1 MAASFFI
8 RSVKKNGEATLFVRV
23 QIKDRQIDIRLST
36 GLTVDAAEWRKAQ
49 TSAKAQQSY
58 RRIESSMFSKIDA
71 ISKVIVTLENE
82 EISLTSDL
90 LKRRIY
96 EIVNAEEISAE
107 KERREIEAREEEER
121 NRITFNNFV
130 ARYIE
135 ECATGVRKKE
145 NSTMN
150 VAPGTVKS
158 YRGFFA
164 QLKAYQECRDTVVDF
179 ADITVEFYEDFK
191 KFMLDKNYSPN
202 TIARMVKICKL
213 MCYAA
218 ERVKLFDAKDIR
230 VNVKAKSREVDNI
243 YLSEE
248 RVQELYS
255 LDLSQHKA
263 WERVRDVFVV
273 GCLTGQRVSDYKR
286 INKDMIVKL
295 SDGNEYIKLK
305 QEKTDKTVFI
315 PLDYRV
321 VDILDKYGG
330 TLPKLFDQKI
340 NDYIK
345 KVGEMLDWTET
356 VRFEEQRGSKEYT
369 VEHRFCDMIKTH
381 TARRSFATSMYRAG
395 ASLGSIMAITGH
407 GSEEQLRIY
416 LKLTDEEKAIA
427 ARKELYFRNSIKTLR

>member
-1 MAASFFI
+1 M
-8 RSVKKNGEATLFVRV
+8 FVRV
-23 QIKDRQIDIRLST
+23 QIKGRQVDIRLST
-36 GLTVDAAEWRKAQ
+36 GLTVDAAAWRKAQ

-58 RRIESSMFSKIDA
+58 RRIENLMFSKIDA
-71 ISKVIVTLENE
+71 ISKLIGTLEKEEVPLNSELLKQRIHEIVHSE
-82 EISLTSDL
+82 EIST
-90 LKRRIY
+90 
-96 EIVNAEEISAE
+96 E
-107 KERREIEAREEEER
+107 KERREMEAKAEEER
-121 NRITFNNFV
+121 NRITFNDFV
-130 ARYIE
+130 VRYID

-145 NSTMN
+145 NSTKN

-164 QLKAYQECRDTVVDF
+164 QLKAYQECRNTCIDF
-179 ADITVEFYEDFK
+179 ADIDVEFYEDFM

-202 TIARMVKICKL
+202 TIARMVKTCKR

-218 ERVKLFDAKDIR
+218 ERMNLFDAKDIR
-230 VNVKAKSREVDNI
+230 VNVKAKSCKVDNI

-255 LDLSQHKA
+255 LDLSQHRA
-263 WERVRDVFVV
+263 WERARDVFVV

-286 INKDMIVKL
+286 INRDMIVRL

-305 QEKTDKTVFI
+305 QEKTGKTVYV

-321 VDILDKYGG
+321 ADILAKYDG
-330 TLPKLFDQKI
+330 TLPKLFDQKL

-345 KVGEMLDWTET
+345 KVGEMLGWTET
-356 VRFEEQRGSKEYT
+356 VRIEEQRGSVVAT

-381 TARRSFATSMYRAG
+381 TARRSFATNMYRAG

-427 ARKELYFRNSIKTLR
+427 ARQDLSSRNCIKTSR